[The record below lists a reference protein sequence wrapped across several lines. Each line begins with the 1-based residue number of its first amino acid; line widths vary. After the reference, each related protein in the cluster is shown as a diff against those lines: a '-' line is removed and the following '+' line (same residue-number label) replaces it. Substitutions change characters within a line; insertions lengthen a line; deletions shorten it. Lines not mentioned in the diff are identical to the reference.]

1 MPINFVRNPL
11 LNPHEIK
18 HTCLLLYSPLKIP
31 DIDTQIQKLTHTYIQ
46 NGEREVRERERELIT
61 LWEKEEGADGFYL
74 ICVEQVQ

>member
-46 NGEREVRERERELIT
+46 NGEREVRERERVNNRMGVRRRGRWVL
-61 LWEKEEGADGFYL
+61 FNM
-74 ICVEQVQ
+74 